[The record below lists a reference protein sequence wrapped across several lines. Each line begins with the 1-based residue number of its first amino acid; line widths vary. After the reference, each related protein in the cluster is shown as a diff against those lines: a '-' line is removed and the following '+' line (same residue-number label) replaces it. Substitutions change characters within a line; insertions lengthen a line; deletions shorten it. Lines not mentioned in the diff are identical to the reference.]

1 MAGLEL
7 GQSHEGPIVVLVTEP
22 VIEPA
27 LDWMR
32 ERGAEFL
39 LMYEGD
45 DWQSRAS
52 EICAIIVRAFRV
64 DVAVLDSLPA
74 LEVVVKHG
82 VGVNTIDL
90 DETTRR
96 GILVTNV
103 PGANMNAVAE
113 HSVALL
119 AALSRDLVDADK
131 LLRSGRF
138 SERFGM
144 RTIKELTDTRLGI
157 VGGGRIGRRIA
168 AITHG
173 GYGCEIAVFD
183 PHLPDVAVLEP
194 FGGTL
199 IGDVGELFDWADN
212 VVIAAPLTPDTRGLV
227 DAAMLARLGADGSI
241 VCASRGGIIDEAALA
256 AAVRDGMIRG
266 AALDVWEPEPPA
278 PDNPLFALPGTVLTP
293 HIAFASDKSM
303 ERMGMDSVT
312 QLWALLHGEPAPIV
326 TPESWG

>member
-1 MAGLEL
+1 M
-7 GQSHEGPIVVLVTEP
+7 HHGPIVVLVTEP

-27 LDWMR
+27 LEWMR
-32 ERGAEFL
+32 ERGAEFIL
-39 LMYEGD
+39 KYED
-45 DWQSRAS
+45 QEWESRSA
-52 EICAIIVRAFRV
+52 EICAIIVRAFVV
-64 DVAVLDSLPA
+64 DIAVLDALPA

-90 DETTRR
+90 AETTRR

-119 AALSRDLVDADK
+119 AALSRDLIDADR
-131 LLRSGRF
+131 LLRAGRF
-138 SERFGM
+138 AERFGM
-144 RTIKELTDTRLGI
+144 RTIKELSDTRLGI

-168 AITHG
+168 TITNR
-173 GYGCEIAVFD
+173 GYGCEIGVFD
-183 PHLPDVAVLEP
+183 PHLPDAAVLEP
-194 FGGTL
+194 FGGRLVET
-199 IGDVGELFDWADN
+199 VGELFDWADN
-212 VVIAAPLTPDTRGLV
+212 IVIAAPLTADTRGLV
-227 DAAMLARLGADGSI
+227 DAAMLRRLGADGSI

-256 AAVRDGMIRG
+256 DAIRGGVIRG
-266 AALDVWEPEPPA
+266 AALDVWDPEPPA

-303 ERMGMDSVT
+303 ERMGVDSVT